1 MEELSLH
8 ILDIVENSIRAGADE
23 VEIRIN
29 EDEATDLLEI
39 EIKDNG
45 TGMDQ
50 STLGKALDP
59 FFTTKSVRKYGL
71 GLSLFREAAQSAGG
85 DMLIQSEQGKGTRV
99 KAVFQ
104 HSHIDRQPLGDMAG
118 TIETLIVA
126 NPEVRFRY
134 YHCENSVEYR
144 IDTIEDDV

>member
-71 GLSLFREAAQSAGG
+71 GLSLFREAVQSAGG
-85 DMLIQSEQGKGTRV
+85 DMLIQSEQGR
-99 KAVFQ
+99 A
-104 HSHIDRQPLGDMAG
+104 LG
-118 TIETLIVA
+118 L
-126 NPEVRFRY
+126 
-134 YHCENSVEYR
+134 C
-144 IDTIEDDV
+144 